1 MRQSFQDLIGDYFY
15 SEPHYCRDVSS
26 KNLVLDQLI
35 TSTCLLDIV
44 LIVRELSTCFSIYHA
59 KTNKLFI
66 TINVPKKWS
75 KLNSER
81 AGFSLR
87 LLRGEQYL
95 IITSK
100 QDNQPW
106 QKGLPLLIRVV

>member
-1 MRQSFQDLIGDYFY
+1 MRQSFQDLIGNYFY
-15 SEPHYCRDVSS
+15 SEPYYSRDVSS
-26 KNLVLDQLI
+26 MVLDQLI

-95 IITSK
+95 LITSK
-100 QDNQPW
+100 QANQPR